1 MLKVEDART
10 VEELVKTF
18 EEDERA
24 SFLLYES
31 GSLKKPLRSCDF
43 TDKATI
49 ISELKDSLLYGSW
62 PPILQIK
69 QGLRNL
75 GVLDI
80 VVNNPDIMK
89 PFFCCEPPDLSPGI
103 YTQ

>member
-1 MLKVEDART
+1 M
-10 VEELVKTF
+10 KTF

-31 GSLKKPLRSCDF
+31 GSFKKPLRSCDF
-43 TDKATI
+43 TDKPTI

-62 PPILQIK
+62 PAILQIK

-75 GVLDI
+75 GVLEM
-80 VVNNPDIMK
+80 VVNNADTMK
-89 PFFCCEPPDLSPGI
+89 PFFCYEPPDLSAGI
-103 YTQ
+103 YTEIF